1 MLYSDATI
9 MDTTIGND
17 MERTNGK
24 TGFVFIKVC
33 CICGILFSFGT
44 KRKKLYFP
52 LFISP
57 TRKNIAFVFFIVS
70 RFFPYVNVLVRMKNS
85 RSFAHFILV
94 SLKWMI
100 SDAFSAGTTAYP
112 SFM

>member
-9 MDTTIGND
+9 IDTTIGKD
-17 MERTNGK
+17 MDRTNGK
-24 TGFVFIKVC
+24 TGLVFINVC
-33 CICGILFSFGT
+33 CICGTLSSLKT

-57 TRKNIAFVFFIVS
+57 TRKNIAFAFFIVS
-70 RFFPYVNVLVRMKNS
+70 RFFTYVNVLVRMKNS

-100 SDAFSAGTTAYP
+100 SDAFSACTTAYP